1 MLAALCIRPGHE
13 AKVTKT
19 AAVELMRSLWSM
31 GEEEVK
37 DGETDFAHTVEVT
50 KKNNKETNDTLFD
63 IDV

>member
-1 MLAALCIRPGHE
+1 M
-13 AKVTKT
+13 TKT